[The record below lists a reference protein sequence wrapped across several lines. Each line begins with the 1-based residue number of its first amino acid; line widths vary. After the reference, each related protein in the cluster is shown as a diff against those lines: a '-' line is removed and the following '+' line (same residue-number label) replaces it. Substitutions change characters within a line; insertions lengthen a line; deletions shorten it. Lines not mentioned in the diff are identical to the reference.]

1 MSGDITYKMLQGFSE
16 KYNSDYRNKVMESI
30 ITVNGIKNAAL
41 NKEAVNR
48 DINVFS
54 IELPKAKICNQKKS
68 GRCWA
73 FAGLNILKREA
84 AQKLDIDLETFELSQ
99 NYITFYDKLEKA
111 NNFYETIIDFKDKD
125 LMDRELVLVL
135 NEGLYEGGHWQYF
148 IELVRKYGVVPK
160 NIMPESKDS
169 EDAGVLTSLLSTK
182 VRKDA
187 IELRKLLKSGAGIDE
202 IEAVKQRKLQEVY
215 GMLCKILGQ
224 PPEKFNYEYVDRN
237 SKYNIIQGITP
248 MEFYKKYV
256 GVSLDDYTV
265 IGNIPMYNKEYGKL
279 YKEKGYI
286 ANVKDQSNQYFL
298 NLKIEDLKDLVV
310 QSLKNGEPVY
320 FACNVSRMS
329 NRDLEIFDDEIYQY
343 DKILGIDL
351 SMSKGEL
358 FEYREISFEHLM
370 VFTGVNIVNDV
381 IDRWKVENSW
391 GDEKQNKGFFV
402 MNDNFFEKYVL
413 HCVINKKYLSNGQL
427 RLLDQD
433 PVLFDPWEPIH

>member
-16 KYNSDYRNKVMESI
+16 KYNSDYRNKMMESI
-30 ITVNGIKNAAL
+30 ITANGIKNAAL

-54 IELPKAKICNQKKS
+54 IELPKVKICNQKKS

-84 AQKLDIDLETFELSQ
+84 AKKLDIDLETFELSQ

-202 IEAVKQRKLQEVY
+202 IEAVKQRKLLEVY

-298 NLKIEDLKDLVV
+298 NLKIEELKDLVV

-343 DKILGIDL
+343 GKILGIDL

-402 MNDNFFEKYVL
+402 MNDNFFEKYLL